1 MASPADILEESIQR
15 VRSRIDKSAIND
27 PAANEK
33 IEFVCRCLSNRA
45 GVRMLLTCALAKVH
59 NPQVDIRKPY
69 TEIGTPDSFSG
80 RAEYDEKY
88 IGPFVAR
95 HNLPVNATTA
105 FLTPGFRTINVPLA
119 LPLTISGRPKRM
131 YSDTIDLLD
140 FVHTGRLSPA
150 ELLDETLRQLLILQ
164 QEQAER
170 RKQLLENL
178 STSSNGI
185 LLSAEEIV
193 TLVSQHMRSP
203 RSSRLPVLA
212 VAAAYRCAAAHLG
225 ETFRTLYPH
234 NAADMQT
241 GALGDIEITLA
252 NDDEIVTCYEMKAK
266 EVTMADVDAAI
277 AKLASTQTRI
287 DNYIFITT
295 GRIDA
300 DVVDYATS
308 LYRATDGI
316 EFVILDCIGFLRHF
330 LHLFHRLR
338 IEFLDAYQALVLAE
352 PDSAVNQPL
361 KELLLTLR
369 QAAEADSGN

>member
-1 MASPADILEESIQR
+1 
-15 VRSRIDKSAIND
+15 
-27 PAANEK
+27 
-33 IEFVCRCLSNRA
+33 
-45 GVRMLLTCALAKVH
+45 MLLTCALAKIH
-59 NPQVDIRKPY
+59 NPEIDIRKPY
-69 TEIGTPDSFSG
+69 TEIATPDSFSG

-95 HNLPVNATTA
+95 HNLPVNSTTA

-131 YSDTIDLLD
+131 YTDTIDLLD
-140 FVHTGRLSPA
+140 FAHIGRLSPTA
-150 ELLDETLRQLLILQ
+150 LLDETLRQLLILK
-164 QEQAER
+164 QEQADR
-170 RKQLLENL
+170 RQQLLENL
-178 STSSNGI
+178 STSNSGI
-185 LLSAEEIV
+185 LLSSEEIV
-193 TLVSQHMRSP
+193 TLISQHLRSP
-203 RSSRLPVLA
+203 RSSRLPVLI
-212 VAAAYRCAAAHLG
+212 VAAAYRCAASHLG

-266 EVTMADVDAAI
+266 EVTIADVDAAI
-277 AKLASTQTRI
+277 SKLASSQTRI

-295 GRIDA
+295 GRIDP
-300 DVVDYATS
+300 DVTDYASS

-338 IEFLDAYQALVLAE
+338 IEFLDVYQSLVLAE